1 MKKLKIE
8 LTKKFVSFVLPD
20 IRNII
25 PDGTSLV
32 IPSQKSPKGVRVP
45 EVIAISG
52 NVGLNILK
60 ILIALPYLLKTIHYA
75 KKSSRTIKKLPQNA
89 KKKANEKFFKEL
101 EVYSKNLGCSDIGY
115 TEVPIEYV
123 FRNRALL
130 FKNAIILIMDMNKEK
145 IKQAPSVVADKE
157 VWRTYAELSKAVY
170 KLSEFMKKKDT
181 MHNPILL
188 LGAARILFF
197 LLKKRGLD
205 ISESMV
211 F

>member
-60 ILIALPYLLKTIHYA
+60 ILIALPYLLKTIHY
-75 KKSSRTIKKLPQNA
+75 T
-89 KKKANEKFFKEL
+89 KKK
-101 EVYSKNLGCSDIGY
+101 
-115 TEVPIEYV
+115 
-123 FRNRALL
+123 
-130 FKNAIILIMDMNKEK
+130 FKN
-145 IKQAPSVVADKE
+145 
-157 VWRTYAELSKAVY
+157 Y
-170 KLSEFMKKKDT
+170 
-181 MHNPILL
+181 
-188 LGAARILFF
+188 
-197 LLKKRGLD
+197 
-205 ISESMV
+205 
-211 F
+211 